1 MEMEMNLTLSRR
13 FLQVNDHDSLSP
25 ATENSKE
32 QALSPITGFNKP
44 TSAFD
49 SSLALTVLVM
59 LTALFFIGFF
69 SIYIRHFTAGAAAGG
84 GGGGEAEDE
93 LRRRHPSHPPPP
105 SSTLRCHAGGRKG
118 LDPSAIS
125 ALPAVLYGGAAVH
138 VMEECPICLSEFEL
152 KETLKIIPCCGH
164 VFHLKCID
172 TWLSSHV
179 SCPLCRSTQLFNNV
193 DDVRLD
199 VSPEVN
205 RDGERRING

>member
-13 FLQVNDHDSLSP
+13 VLQVNDHDSFSP
-25 ATENSKE
+25 ATGNSKE
-32 QALSPITGFNKP
+32 QATGFNKP

-59 LTALFFIGFF
+59 LTALFFMGFF
-69 SIYIRHFTAGAAAGG
+69 SIYIRHFTSAADGG

-93 LRRRHPSHPPPP
+93 LRQRHPSQP
-105 SSTLRCHAGGRKG
+105 STLRCHAGKKG
-118 LDPSAIS
+118 LDPAAIR
-125 ALPAVLYGGAAVH
+125 ALPAVSYGGAAEH
-138 VMEECPICLSEFEL
+138 LMEECPICLSEFEL

-164 VFHLKCID
+164 VFHFKCID

-179 SCPLCRSTQLFNNV
+179 SCPLCRSTQFFNNV
-193 DDVRLD
+193 HDVRLD

-205 RDGERRING
+205 HDGERRING